1 MKKRLLITATSLLFA
16 VAASAQW
23 TTPTVSE
30 FVDMAEDGATPQFLY
45 NVGTK
50 MFFAG
55 HNDWNTRASVAEKGD
70 SVRMHKLEAD
80 DEGNQYYTFGCYP
93 ATYTNKN
100 NWLYVSANDWNAQWV
115 DAPLGDGGYPGTAN
129 WIVTKSGDSYKFSNG
144 FICETYELEPA
155 VATFGVAEHVWI
167 KVSDDPENWSNGE
180 NTRCYFYNQHS
191 ENVVVDDGVNDIDEF
206 AADAFSGAFYDEWK
220 FVSAEAYGAYYEKLV
235 VYAAAQSLK
244 AAIDKAKEENPGINL
259 AIAEAAYNNTSSTL
273 EDLQAAEASIAAA
286 IVDFLKGK
294 ATADNPV
301 NFTSKIVNP
310 DFGPDG
316 SEPDLSGWEGTG
328 WGKGGTTW
336 SNAERYGITF
346 DTYQKIGGLPQGVY
360 MVACNGYTR
369 YQNAAADYTA
379 WKAGT
384 PAETKIYFE
393 SETNGMFSTPVKHVS
408 AGGTVDFEIG
418 SRTSSTSTTFKDE
431 DGVDH
436 TLYTPNTMARAD
448 EYFHSTEY
456 PNLYRNEAYGAIAD
470 GDTLKLGIVNSK
482 ATGSDWSIFDD
493 FQLFYFGDG
502 EDAYKLWANKAA
514 EANEMEFTNP
524 YGAPEKALYDEA
536 ISTLR
541 NATNK
546 DDIMQA
552 IAAFN
557 TITDTVAVSIANYA
571 SYISTL
577 NEASEQLDV
586 FEEGGIETDDVLLLT
601 DYLQASASD
610 NDEFE
615 GKFPNG
621 CANYILDLENGA
633 LEGKLS
639 AEEILKEIE
648 FVQEL
653 IAKCYDGM
661 KAGSNVTGLL
671 TNASFKDGFK
681 GWTSINTNTSWEC
694 VEAYEQ
700 AVDCYQTVK
709 SKPGVYAISVKAFV
723 RPGGPEAITGDED
736 PLVYLY
742 MNQFRTPVQN
752 VLNDMIKQED
762 AVDGVNALVGDGGGV
777 WPNDSKREVVEG
789 DATVNYFFP
798 NSMEGAHYA
807 FTADRYVQTCY
818 GLVGEDGVLK
828 IGLTS
833 DGKALPSGGWCL
845 WADFKLTYMAK
856 DVEALDAVINHYVPE
871 VEALLEKDFGTP
883 EKTKLQEVLTTAQES
898 EDGDAKYAAL
908 FELMDAMEAAN
919 ASIAAYEAAGTALAN
934 LETALVTYAET
945 ATPAAY
951 EDATNVYNQYAD
963 IADYGYGLADVLEI
977 TDKLNAAV
985 GKLKLP
991 DYTNTPCDFTQVIEN
1006 NSFEGDGSGSLNGWQ
1021 YYVGGDTKAADI
1033 SDATYTIEN
1042 ADGQYVFNTWSGS
1055 APSEGF
1061 WISQTL
1067 YGLPAGKYK
1076 LEALLASDKGNKI
1089 TLAANDNAQEFTME
1103 NAKEIATD
1111 ASIIFTLAEEGN
1123 VTIKASSG
1131 SWFKADNFR
1140 LTYGPEEDKLPQD
1153 VDGDG
1158 KVNITDV
1165 VKVINQIAAGGF
1177 DATYDV
1183 NGDGFINIS
1192 DVVKIINKI
1201 AGIEQ

>member
-1 MKKRLLITATSLLFA
+1 MSLLFA

-23 TTPTVSE
+23 TAPTVSE
-30 FVDMAEDGATPQFLY
+30 FVDMAEDGATPQYLY

-70 SVRMHKLEAD
+70 SVRMQKLEAD
-80 DEGNQYYTFGCYP
+80 EEGKVYYTFGCYP
-93 ATYTNKN
+93 ATYVSKN

-129 WIVTKSGDSYKFSNG
+129 WIVTKSGDSYKFSNSY
-144 FICETYELEPA
+144 ICDTYELDPA
-155 VATFGVAEHVWI
+155 VATYGIAEHVWI
-167 KVSDDPENWSNGE
+167 KVSDDPVKWSNGE
-180 NTRCYFYNQHS
+180 NTRCYFYYQHQETVS
-191 ENVVVDDGVNDIDEF
+191 LDEEDIDI
-206 AADAFSGAFYDEWK
+206 DVFSGAFYDEWK
-220 FVSAEAYGAYYEKLV
+220 FVSVETYNAYLEKQV

-244 AAIDKAKEENPGINL
+244 ATIDKAKEENPGINL
-259 AIAEAAYNNTSSTL
+259 SEAEGVYNNTSSTI
-273 EDLQAAEASIAAA
+273 EDLQAAEASVAAA
-286 IVDFLKGK
+286 IVEFLKGK
-294 ATADNPV
+294 ASAESPV
-301 NFTSKIVNP
+301 NFTAKINNP

-316 SEPDLSGWEGTG
+316 STPVLTG
-328 WGKGGTTW
+328 WDGDGWGSGGTTW
-336 SNAERYGITF
+336 SNAEVYGKPF

-369 YQNAAADYTA
+369 YQSAQADYNA

-384 PAETKIYFE
+384 PAETKIYFK

-408 AGGTVDFEIG
+408 AGGSVDYRIG
-418 SRTSSTSTTFKDE
+418 EKGGVTEVTFKDE
-431 DGVDH
+431 DDVEH
-436 TLYTPNTMARAD
+436 KLYCPNHMASAD
-448 EYFHSTEY
+448 DYFNDGT
-456 PNLYRNEAYGAIAD
+456 NRYRNEAYGALAD
-470 GDTLKLGIVNSK
+470 GDTLQLGIVNSK

-536 ISTLR
+536 INTLR

-557 TITDTVAVSIANYA
+557 TIADTVAVSIANYA
-571 SYISTL
+571 AYIKQL
-577 NEASEQLDV
+577 NDAVELLGV
-586 FEEGGIETDDVLLLT
+586 FEDGGIENDAVLDLT

-633 LEGKLS
+633 IEGRLS
-639 AEEILKEIE
+639 AAEILQEIE
-648 FVQEL
+648 FVKDL
-653 IAKCYDGM
+653 IAKCFNGM
-661 KAGSNVTGLL
+661 VAGSDVTGLL
-671 TNASFKDGFK
+671 TNASFKEGFT
-681 GWTSINTNTSWEC
+681 GWTYNNGNVDWSC
-694 VEAYEQ
+694 VEVYEKV
-700 AVDCYQTVK
+700 VDCYQTVS
-709 SKPGVYAISVKAFV
+709 SKPGVYAISVKGFV
-723 RPGGPEAITGDED
+723 RPGWPDAITGDED

-752 VLNDMIKQED
+752 VLKDMIKESD
-762 AVDGVNALVGDGGGV
+762 AVDGVNAKVGDGGGG
-777 WPNDSKREVVEG
+777 WPNDSKRVIIDEETG
-789 DATVNYFFP
+789 DEVNYFFP

-807 FTADRYVQTCY
+807 FTANRYVQTCY

-833 DGKALPSGGWCL
+833 DGTPLPSGGWCL

-856 DVEALDAVINHYVPE
+856 DPEALDAVINHYVPE
-871 VEALLEKDFGTP
+871 VQALLEKDFGTP

-898 EDGDAKYAAL
+898 EDGETKYAAL

-919 ASIAAYEAAGTALAN
+919 ASIKAYEAAGTALAN
-934 LETALVTYAET
+934 LETALETYAET

-951 EDATNVYNQYAD
+951 EDATNVYSTYAD

-991 DYTNTPCDFTQVIEN
+991 DYTKTPCDFTQVIEN
-1006 NSFEGDGSGSLNGWQ
+1006 NSFETGTLDGWQ
-1021 YYVGGDTKAADI
+1021 YYKGGDTKAAEI
-1033 SDATYTIEN
+1033 SNATYTIEN
-1042 ADGQYVFNTWSGS
+1042 ADGAYVFNTWNGS

-1076 LEALLASDKGNKI
+1076 LEALLASDKGSKI
-1089 TLAANDNAQEFTME
+1089 SLAANDNAQEFTME

-1111 ASIIFTLAEEGN
+1111 ASIIFTLAEESN

-1131 SWFKADNFR
+1131 SWFKADYFR
-1140 LTYGPEEDKLPQD
+1140 LTYGPVTSDPED

-1158 KVNITDV
+1158 SVNITDV
-1165 VKVINQIAAGGF
+1165 VKVINQIAAGVY
-1177 DATYDV
+1177 DEAYDV
-1183 NGDGFINIS
+1183 DGNGSINIT
-1192 DVVKIINKI
+1192 DIVIIINKI
-1201 AGIEQ
+1201 AGK